1 MVEWSD
7 DEDAA
12 MLDAELLVDAG
23 GERLRLLEQQEQL
36 LVVPEDDELQRL
48 ELQLQL
54 AVVLLL
60 LLL

>member
-1 MVEWSD
+1 LVVEWSD

-12 MLDAELLVDAG
+12 MLDAELHVDAG

-48 ELQLQL
+48 ELQL